1 VSELA
6 SPPSGAAA
14 PRPARS
20 RSQDPDSP
28 LAEREPTG
36 HGAPVASTVPPAQS
50 SGTITGMLLAGR
62 YRLRTRV
69 GSDTAAGAEFWRA
82 EDTILRRDVAISVL
96 RRLTP
101 ESEDPDAAAD
111 GTGGGTAILAPA
123 TSPAAGG
130 TAAEPGPGQS
140 RDGDGESVGTTRAG
154 EMMVKALRSG
164 SFEHAGCARLLDVLA
179 PGTGGMPA
187 DVLGAAV
194 TEWVPGRSLAEVV
207 ADGLTKPTAVAR
219 GVAPLAAAAEAA
231 HRRGLVLGIDHPQ
244 RVRVTPEG
252 KVQVGFALPRPSV
265 TPADDVRGLG
275 AVLYALLTAQWPL
288 SGVDAAR
295 AGLAAAAR
303 GPNGEVRPP
312 SQERPGVPVE
322 LDALTRGTLSAEGAP
337 GHVHTAAAVHQL
349 LDEVIGESDRLA
361 LFPPEHD
368 GVPSSPGD
376 VWQDDGG
383 SRRPDPGRRRKLT
396 IGVSVLAA
404 AVVAVLVFLSIQ
416 FGSLFSEGSGGPA
429 IVVGASPGGSQPA
442 AGADPAAGAPDAG
455 AVGVAAVAGVK
466 VYTQSGDRD
475 NSGKVSQVI
484 DGDDGSSWKTSTYK
498 QQFPA
503 LKPGIGIMVS
513 FASAVQLA
521 EMSVESPS
529 AGTQVEIR
537 SADSA
542 DADVD
547 ETTKIG
553 EATLQEGRTTISLS
567 GSQPVTHVLVW
578 ITQLS
583 GGGSDY
589 TSQIDELEFRRAGG
603 A

>member
-1 VSELA
+1 VV
-6 SPPSGAAA
+6 
-14 PRPARS
+14 PAT
-20 RSQDPDSP
+20 Q
-28 LAEREPTG
+28 T
-36 HGAPVASTVPPAQS
+36 

-96 RRLTP
+96 RRLAP
-101 ESEDPDAAAD
+101 DDHEDRTVEDA
-111 GTGGGTAILAPA
+111 TG
-123 TSPAAGG
+123 S
-130 TAAEPGPGQS
+130 
-140 RDGDGESVGTTRAG
+140 DGESVGTTRAG

-194 TEWVPGRSLAEVV
+194 TEWVPGKSLAEVV

-219 GVAPLAAAAEAA
+219 GVAPLASAAEAA

-252 KVQVGFALPRPSV
+252 KVLVCFALPRPSV

-275 AVLYALLTAQWPL
+275 AVLYVLLTAQWPL

-295 AGLAAAAR
+295 AGLAAAER
-303 GPNGEVRPP
+303 GASGEVAPP

-322 LDALTRGTLSAEGAP
+322 LDTLTRGTLGPEGAP
-337 GHVHTAAAVHQL
+337 GHVHTAAAVHRL
-349 LDEVIGESDRLA
+349 LNEVITEDDRLA

-368 GVPSSPGD
+368 DVPSSPGD
-376 VWQDDGG
+376 VWQDDGE
-383 SRRPDPGRRRKLT
+383 SKPRDPGRRRKLT
-396 IGVSVLAA
+396 VGVSVLAA

-416 FGSLFSEGSGGPA
+416 FGALFSDGGAGPA
-429 IVVGASPGGSQPA
+429 IVVGNSPADNAPAGGTDDG
-442 AGADPAAGAPDAG
+442 AGQADPVAGG
-455 AVGVAAVAGVK
+455 IAAVAGVK
-466 VYTQSGDRD
+466 VYDKTGDRD
-475 NSGKVSQVI
+475 NSGRVSQVI
-484 DGDDGSSWKTSTYK
+484 DGNDSSAWKTSTYK

-503 LKPGIGIMVS
+503 LKPGIGVMVS

-521 EMSVESPS
+521 DVSIESPS

-537 SADSA
+537 SAPTT
-542 DADVD
+542 DADLA
-547 ETTKIG
+547 ETTTIG
-553 EATLQEGRTTISLS
+553 QANLEGDRTTVSLS

-578 ITQLS
+578 ITKLS
-583 GGGSDY
+583 GSGSEWG
-589 TSQIDELEFRRAGG
+589 SEIDELEFRRAGG